1 MADAIYEAKGAVEMK
16 HICLY
21 MIFGA
26 LIFSGCSQGHAESAN
41 RTGGVGMNKIS
52 KTDAEWR
59 ELLTDDEYRVLREK
73 GTERPFSGEFD
84 KHTKDGIYVCGACG
98 AELFESETK
107 FDAGCGWP
115 SFYEALDEGKIIE
128 KEDNTLGRKRVE
140 VLCAKCDSHLGHV
153 FNDGPKPTGLRY
165 CINSV
170 SLDFM
175 TEAETKEEAI
185 VLGAGCF
192 WCIDAALQMI
202 PGVRK
207 VTVGFMGGSLENP
220 SYKDVVAGSSGHA
233 EVAQITF
240 DPGKV
245 SLKEILDVFWKIHDP
260 TSLNRQGADVGAQYR
275 SAIFYGSED
284 QKVVAEASIAEAQ
297 KHLDKPIVT
306 EVTKALAFY
315 EAEDYHQNYYNENS
329 DQPYCKMVI
338 APKLDKLRA
347 K

>member
-1 MADAIYEAKGAVEMK
+1 MKKVGIYL
-16 HICLY
+16 IL
-21 MIFGA
+21 GA
-26 LIFSGCSQGHAESAN
+26 LLFSGCSQGNAEN
-41 RTGGVGMNKIS
+41 GGKTGGVDMNKVTKS
-52 KTDAEWR
+52 DAEWR
-59 ELLTDDEYRVLREK
+59 KLLTPDQYRVLREK

-128 KEDNTLGRKRVE
+128 KTDSTLGMSRVE

-153 FNDGPKPTGLRY
+153 FNDGPDPTGLRY

-170 SLDFM
+170 SLGFQD
-175 TEAETKEEAI
+175 EVDTKEETI

-192 WCIDAALQMI
+192 WCTDATLQMI

-207 VTVGFMGGSLENP
+207 VTVGFMGGSVKDP
-220 SYKDVVAGSSGHA
+220 SYKEVVTGGSGHA
-233 EVAQITF
+233 EVAEIIF

-245 SLKEILDVFWKIHDP
+245 SLREILDVFWKIHDP
-260 TSLNRQGADVGAQYR
+260 TSLNRQGGDVGTQYR
-275 SAIFYGSED
+275 SAIFYGNKD
-284 QKVVAEASIAEAQ
+284 QKVVAEAAIAEAQ
-297 KHLDKPIVT
+297 KHFDEPIVT
-306 EVTKALAFY
+306 EVTKAGDFY
-315 EAEDYHQNYYNENS
+315 EAENYHQNYYNENPN
-329 DQPYCKMVI
+329 QPYCKMVI
-338 APKLDKLRA
+338 RPKLDKLRT